1 MTFKEFKQ
9 QYQKVPVEHY
19 PNKVKNKPLVSVC
32 VMTYQHKK
40 YIKDCLDGI
49 LMQKTDFPFEILLGE
64 DASTDGTKE
73 ICLEYA
79 KKYSDK
85 IRLFLHKREN
95 NIKYNG
101 NPSGKFNFLYNL
113 FNSKAEYIAL
123 CEGDDYWNDPY
134 KLQKQV
140 DILEKNNDLAMC
152 THETHHL
159 HYPIGSKRTWRRAAS
174 IFYRDMQLYGILKL
188 TNLLSNY
195 IFNNDK
201 FWFQARSHGDQ
212 KRKKLLH
219 LEDMKHG
226 KWFISTCS
234 ILMKREIIDPLP
246 TCLMTIGGAH
256 QLILFFG
263 AMKGGIFHLKEKMAV
278 KRDQES
284 SVTMNKNRVIQNRKR
299 NRNINLNVTLKRYEC
314 IKEYANEE
322 QKKIFSRM
330 IEEYKIKNFYSKNN
344 T

>member
-1 MTFKEFKQ
+1 MIFKEFKQ

-19 PNKVKNKPLVSVC
+19 PHKVKNKPLVSVC

-64 DASTDGTKE
+64 DASTNGTRE

-113 FNSKAEYIAL
+113 FNSKAKYIAL
-123 CEGDDYWNDPY
+123 CEGDDYWNDPR

-152 THETHHL
+152 THETYHL

-174 IFYRDMQLYGILKL
+174 IFYRDLQLYGIKRLPVLLKY
-188 TNLLSNY
+188 Y
-195 IFNNDK
+195 IFDNAN
-201 FWFQARSHGDQ
+201 FWLQTRSHGDQ
-212 KRKKLLH
+212 KRKNILY
-219 LEDMKHG
+219 LEDMKSG
-226 KWFISTCS
+226 KWFMSFCS
-234 ILMKREIIDPLP
+234 ILLKRELVNPLP
-246 TCLMTIGGAH
+246 ICFPSTGGAH
-256 QLILFFG
+256 QLTLLLG
-263 AMKGGIFHLKEKMAV
+263 AMKGGIYHLKEKMAV
-278 KRDQES
+278 KRDQETS
-284 SVTMNKNRVIQNRKR
+284 ISKNLQRKSKINEVNKTLENNNR
-299 NRNINLNVTLKRYEC
+299 LKRFRC
-314 IKEYANEE
+314 LKEYANDN
-322 QKKIFSRM
+322 QKLIFDEM
-330 IEEYKIKNFYSKNN
+330 IKNYIDKKKS
-344 T
+344 